1 VWGALYLSEE
11 IFDLASRRLCNM
23 TYVIFQVCLSLTDLI
38 LFFIFDRL
46 LVTYEYNYI
55 VEAINYNQLFY
66 FFFVTDHLPLTTLE
80 LSDDR
85 PRELIGVDAVRE
97 RNQLLLLRLHLPLR
111 CGCLYHSSEGAQL
124 KN

>member
-1 VWGALYLSEE
+1 MWGALYLSEE
-11 IFDLASRRLCNM
+11 TFDVASRRLCNM

-66 FFFVTDHLPLTTLE
+66 FFFVTHSLPLTPLE

-85 PRELIGVDAVRE
+85 PRELIGVDALRE
-97 RNQLLLLRLHLPLR
+97 
-111 CGCLYHSSEGAQL
+111 
-124 KN
+124 

>member
-1 VWGALYLSEE
+1 MWGALYLSEE
-11 IFDLASRRLCNM
+11 TFDVASRRLCNM

-66 FFFVTDHLPLTTLE
+66 FFFVTHSLPLTPLE

-85 PRELIGVDAVRE
+85 PREPFGVDAVRE
-97 RNQLLLLRLHLPLR
+97 RNQLLLLHLHLPLR
-111 CGCLYHSSEGAQL
+111 CGCLYHSPKGAQV
-124 KN
+124 KD